1 MKSISR
7 SLAAALVAG
16 ALGAPGAAWAF
27 SSGST
32 GADGAFNPTVNVTID
47 VPASGVFNYSS
58 FTIPA
63 GVTVTYRRNTTNTP
77 LVILSS
83 GDVTIA
89 GTLDVSGQAGRATG
103 AAGGGA
109 TGDDGTPGIGG
120 PGGYDGGRGGR
131 PLTEGNR
138 LGGAGL
144 GPGGGAGGFMINANN
159 FCFANPYGG
168 GGGGFAS
175 AGGSVVCNFNPPV
188 NGGAAYGS
196 SQLLPLVGGSGGGGA
211 GGGQAFPGSGGG
223 GGGGAILI
231 AASGTVNVTGTLRAD
246 GGAGGSASGSGS
258 GGGGGGG
265 SGGAI
270 RIIATNLSGNGT
282 ISAAGG
288 AAGTAVNQSDGGTPG
303 GAGAPGRVRLEAE
316 NYTRTAASVPVHT
329 FGQPGT
335 VFIAGLPTLTI
346 ASVAGIAAPASPT
359 GNADITLP
367 ATTPNPVTVVFN
379 TSGVPVGNTV
389 RLTVTPAYG
398 STSSAISPALEGST
412 ASASASVQIS
422 LPVGP
427 SVLSAQTTYTVIAA
441 IGDLLKNFAGN
452 ERVEKVT
459 LVATLGGAP
468 RALLTTVSGKEYD
481 VPAEVLRIAALGG

>member
-7 SLAAALVAG
+7 TLAAALVGG
-16 ALGAPGAAWAF
+16 AIAAPGAASAF
-27 SSGST
+27 NSAST
-32 GADGAFNPTVNVTID
+32 GTDGIFNPTVNTIVD
-47 VPASGVFNYSS
+47 VPASGIFNYSS
-58 FTIPA
+58 VLIPA

-77 LVILSS
+77 LMILSS

-89 GTLDVSGQAGRATG
+89 GTLDVSGAPGRATG
-103 AAGGGA
+103 AAGNGA
-109 TGDDGTPGIGG
+109 TGDDGTPGTGG
-120 PGGYDGGRGGR
+120 PGGYDGGRGGLAL
-131 PLTEGNR
+131 PEPSR

-144 GPGGGAGGFMINANN
+144 GPGGGAGGFMATGNN
-159 FCFANPYGG
+159 FCFAAPFGG

-175 AGGSVVCNFNPPV
+175 AGGSITCNFNPPV
-188 NGGAAYGS
+188 SGGTTYGS
-196 SQLLPLVGGSGGGGA
+196 SQLLPLIGGSGGGGG
-211 GGGQAFPGSGGG
+211 GGGQSFAGSGGG

-231 AASGTVNVTGTLRAD
+231 AATGAVSVTGTLRAD
-246 GGAGGSASGSGS
+246 GGAGGSSSGSGS

-270 RIIATNLSGNGT
+270 RIIATTISGNGT

-288 AAGTAVNQSDGGTPG
+288 AAGTASLGSDGGYAG
-303 GAGAPGRVRLEAE
+303 GPGAPGRVRLESE
-316 NYTRTAASVPVHT
+316 NYNRTAASSPVHT
-329 FGQPGT
+329 FSQPGPA
-335 VFIAGLPTLTI
+335 FIAGLPTLRI
-346 ASVAGIAAPASPT
+346 ASVAGVAAPANPT
-359 GNADITLP
+359 GSADVTLP

-398 STSSAISPALEGST
+398 ATSSVVSPALEGTT
-412 ASASASVQIS
+412 ASASASVSIS

-441 IGDLLKNFAGN
+441 VGDLLKNFAGN

-459 LVATLGGAP
+459 LVATLGGTP
-468 RALLTTVSGKEYD
+468 RALLTTISGKQYD